1 MNRVN
6 KKFFMKVKTKHIFLK
21 INIVNKINKIDNVNG
36 LNKQKKFV
44 LL

>member
-1 MNRVN
+1 
-6 KKFFMKVKTKHIFLK
+6 MKVKTKHIFLK